1 MAEQIPEQSGVMPA
15 QQGAMCIHTN
25 RITDVCLDKDC
36 IEDLR
41 VYLTEDA
48 QALLDQSAGARARSV
63 ELLTASIVVEEL
75 GFQRGYD
82 SVDLTFYYRVRGDV
96 SSGGVRVGELD
107 GVAVF
112 SKRVVLFGGESGTK
126 IYSSRRPALSEP
138 YTQQLPEAI
147 VEVIDPMVLSSRVLE
162 ANPDQPREVV
172 EIPEQIQALFPQPLL
187 LEGDGRRMYLT
198 IGQFSTVRLEREAQL
213 TLSGGRYCMPQ
224 KSCCADS
231 GCQEDPCDVFSRIEF
246 PYQTF
251 FPRDGECACADGREE
266 AGPGRN
272 G

>member
-1 MAEQIPEQSGVMPA
+1 MAEQYPERSGAVPA

-63 ELLTASIVVEEL
+63 ELLTVAIDVQEL
-75 GFQRGYD
+75 SFQRGYD
-82 SVDLTFYYRVRGDV
+82 SVDLTFYYRVRGEAT
-96 SSGGVRVGELD
+96 SGGVRAGELD

-112 SKRVVLFGGESGTK
+112 SKRVVLYGGESGTK
-126 IYSSRRPALSEP
+126 IYSSRQPSLTAP

-147 VEVIDPMVLSSRVLE
+147 TEVIDPMVLTSRVLE
-162 ANPDQPREVV
+162 ASPDQPQEVV
-172 EIPEQIQALFPQPLL
+172 EIPEEIQDLFPQPLVL
-187 LEGDGRRMYLT
+187 DGEGRRMYVT

-213 TLSGGRYCMPQ
+213 SLTGGRYCMPT

-231 GCQEDPCDVFSRIEF
+231 GCQEDPCDVFSRIDF

-251 FPRDGECACADGREE
+251 FPRDPE
-266 AGPGRN
+266 AAEAEQTPN
-272 G
+272 N

>member
-1 MAEQIPEQSGVMPA
+1 MAEQISERPTPERA
-15 QQGAMCIHTN
+15 GAMCIHTN

-36 IEDLR
+36 VEDLR

-48 QALLDQSAGARARSV
+48 QALLDRSAGARARSA
-63 ELLTASIVVEEL
+63 ELLTAAIDVEEL
-75 GFQRGYD
+75 GFQRGFY

-96 SSGGVRVGELD
+96 SAGGVRAGELD
-107 GVAVF
+107 GLAVF

-126 IYSSRRPALSEP
+126 IFSSTGPALAVPGTEQP
-138 YTQQLPEAI
+138 PEAI

-172 EIPEQIQALFPQPLL
+172 EIPEQIQALFPQPLV

-213 TLSGGRYCMPQ
+213 TLSGGRYCVPR

-246 PYQTF
+246 PYQSF
-251 FPRDGECACADGREE
+251 FPRDGGCDGAGVREE
-266 AGPGRN
+266 AGPG
-272 G
+272 GTG

>member
-126 IYSSRRPALSEP
+126 IYSSRQPALSEP

-147 VEVIDPMVLSSRVLE
+147 VEVIDPMVLSTRVLE
-162 ANPDQPREVV
+162 GGGDTPQELV
-172 EIPEQIQALFPQPLL
+172 EIPEQIRDLFPQPLVT
-187 LEGDGRRMYLT
+187 EGDGRRLLVT
-198 IGQFSTVRLEREAQL
+198 VGQFSTIRLEREAQL
-213 TLSGGRYCMPQ
+213 TLSGTRYCVPQ
-224 KSCCADS
+224 KSCCDEGA
-231 GCQEDPCDVFSRIEF
+231 CQEDPCDVFSRIEF
-246 PYQTF
+246 PYGTF
-251 FPRDGECACADGREE
+251 YPRGAGCECVE
-266 AGPGRN
+266 AAQE
-272 G
+272 

>member
-63 ELLTASIVVEEL
+63 ELLTVSISVEEL
-75 GFQRGYD
+75 GFQRGFNA
-82 SVDLTFYYRVRGDV
+82 VDMTFYYRVRGDV
-96 SSGGVRVGELD
+96 TSGGVRAGELD

-112 SKRVVLFGGESGTK
+112 SKRVVLYGGENGTK
-126 IYSSRRPALSEP
+126 IYSSRQPALSAP
-138 YTQQLPEAI
+138 YLQQLPEAI
-147 VEVIDPMVLSSRVLE
+147 VEVVDPMVLSSRVLE
-162 ANPDQPREVV
+162 ANPDVPQEVV
-172 EIPEQIQALFPQPLL
+172 EIPEQIRDLFPQPLVTD
-187 LEGDGRRMYLT
+187 GDGRRMYLT

-213 TLSGGRYCMPQ
+213 SLSGGRYCMPQ
-224 KSCCADS
+224 KSCCGDS
-231 GCQEDPCDVFSRIEF
+231 GCQEDPCDVFSRIDF

-251 FPRDGECACADGREE
+251 FPRDGDFAPAEE
-266 AGPGRN
+266 GAN
-272 G
+272 

>member
-1 MAEQIPEQSGVMPA
+1 MAEQFPEQSGVMPA

-48 QALLDQSAGARARSV
+48 QALLDQSAGARARSA
-63 ELLTASIVVEEL
+63 ELLTVSIDVEEL

-96 SSGGVRVGELD
+96 TSGGVRAGELD

-112 SKRVVLFGGESGTK
+112 SKRVVLYGGESGTK
-126 IYSSRRPALSEP
+126 IYSSRQSPLEL
-138 YTQQLPEAI
+138 YMQQLPEAI

-162 ANPDQPREVV
+162 AGPDQPQEVV
-172 EIPEQIQALFPQPLL
+172 EIPEQIQELFPQALVL
-187 LEGDGRRMYLT
+187 DGDGRRMYLT

-213 TLSGGRYCMPQ
+213 TLSGGRYCMPT

-231 GCQEDPCDVFSRIEF
+231 GCQEDPCDVFSRIDF

-251 FPRDGECACADGREE
+251 FPRDLE
-266 AGPGRN
+266 AAEAEQTT
-272 G
+272 